1 MMPSVLLPTTEAA
14 SRLHMSPR
22 TLERMRSEGT
32 GPAYIKAG
40 RRVLYAE
47 EQLAA
52 WLNERIVSSTAEA
65 RALRLQ
71 GRR

>member
-1 MMPSVLLPTTEAA
+1 
-14 SRLHMSPR
+14 
-22 TLERMRSEGT
+22 MRSEGT

-65 RALRLQ
+65 RALGLQ